1 MTDQRAQL
9 LGVLEAVGH
18 KLVAAA
24 KTLTDLDSCIG
35 DGDCGTS
42 LKTGWLVVLDRL
54 PSLKNQSM
62 GGILKQVAM
71 AIMSSVGGVSGA
83 IYATAF
89 MRAGK
94 QMGAKEHLTL
104 PEVHEVLVAALEGM
118 KERGE
123 GTKIGDKTLVDA
135 LEPALQAFGAAVSD
149 GDPVE
154 TVLSKALDA
163 ARSGSES
170 TIALVARKG
179 RASYLG
185 ERSVG
190 HRDPGSMAIC
200 LMFEAAHDFYGQKEM
215 CA

>member
-1 MTDQRAQL
+1 MSDQKEQL
-9 LGVLEAVGH
+9 LNLLEAIGH
-18 KLVAAA
+18 KLVAAE
-24 KTLTDLDSCIG
+24 KTLTDLDSAIG

-42 LKTGWLVVLDRL
+42 LKTGWTLILERL
-54 PSLKNQSM
+54 PSLKTQSM
-62 GGILKQVAM
+62 GGILNQVAKS
-71 AIMSSVGGVSGA
+71 IMSSVGGVSGA

-94 QMGAKEHLTL
+94 KIGARDHLTL

-135 LEPALQAFGAAVSD
+135 LEPALQAFGTAASE

-154 TVLSKALDA
+154 SVLEKSLA
-163 ARSGSES
+163 AAKKGSDS

-190 HRDPGSMAIC
+190 HRDPGSVVIC
-200 LMFEAAHDFYGQKEM
+200 LMFEAAHDFYRQKEM
-215 CA
+215 PR

>member
-1 MTDQRAQL
+1 MSDQKEEL
-9 LGVLEAVGH
+9 LALLDAIGH
-18 KLVAAA
+18 KLVAAE

-42 LKTGWLVVLDRL
+42 LKTGWLVVLGRL
-54 PSLKNQSM
+54 PAMKTQTM

-89 MRAGK
+89 MRASK
-94 QMGAKEHLTL
+94 QIGAKEHLTL
-104 PEVHEVLVAALEGM
+104 PEVHQVLVAALEGM

-123 GTKIGDKTLVDA
+123 GTKVGDKTLVDA
-135 LEPALQAFGAAVSD
+135 LEPALQAFNMAVSA

-154 TVLSKALDA
+154 MVLEKALAA
-163 ARSGSES
+163 AREGSES
-170 TIALVARKG
+170 TIPLVARKG

-200 LMFEAAHDFYGQKEM
+200 LMFEAAHDFYCGKEM
-215 CA
+215 SA

>member
-1 MTDQRAQL
+1 MSDQKEQL
-9 LGVLEAVGH
+9 LGLLEAIGH
-18 KLVAAA
+18 KLVDAE
-24 KTLTDLDSCIG
+24 KLLTDLDASIG

-42 LKTGWLVVLDRL
+42 LKTGWSLVLERL
-54 PSLKNQSM
+54 PGMRTQTM
-62 GGILKQVAM
+62 GGILNQVAM

-94 QMGAKEHLTL
+94 KIGPREHLSL

-123 GTKIGDKTLVDA
+123 GTKVGDKTLVDA
-135 LEPALQAFGAAVSD
+135 LEPALEAFGAAASA
-149 GDPVE
+149 GEPIAA
-154 TVLSKALDA
+154 VLEKSLAA
-163 ARSGSES
+163 ARRGSDS
-170 TIALVARKG
+170 TIPLVARKG

-190 HRDPGSMAIC
+190 HRDPGSMVVC
-200 LMFEAAHDFYGQKEM
+200 LMFEAAHDFYCEKEM
-215 CA
+215 PQ